1 MRTTSA
7 FITGAAT
14 ASLIA
19 IGWNIG
25 QAGLAAENLDTASTA
40 SSDHTAT
47 TDTTQATEATNTA
60 TDSTTGTSTTDTST
74 STETTTA
81 AAGTDGT
88 FVGDT
93 VQTRFGPMQV
103 QVVISGGAITDVQ
116 TLQFPSNDRKSVEI
130 NEQAIPILLAEALDI
145 QSADITNIS
154 RATYTSQSYKQ
165 SLQSALDAAGYT
177 G

>member
-25 QAGLAAENLDTASTA
+25 QAGLAAENVDTTSTA
-40 SSDHTAT
+40 SSDQTAT
-47 TDTTQATEATNTA
+47 TQTTESTNTA
-60 TDSTTGTSTTDTST
+60 TDSTTGTSTTDTSN

-116 TLQFPSNDRKSVEI
+116 TLQFPSNDRKSVQI
-130 NEQAIPILLAEALDI
+130 NEQAIPILLAEVLDI

>member
-88 FVGDT
+88 FVGDA

-130 NEQAIPILLAEALDI
+130 NEQAIPILLAEVLDI

>member
-88 FVGDT
+88 FVGDA

-103 QVVISGGAITDVQ
+103 QVVIAGGAITDVQ

-130 NEQAIPILLAEALDI
+130 NEQAIPILLAEVLDI

>member
-74 STETTTA
+74 STETATA

-130 NEQAIPILLAEALDI
+130 NEQAIPILLAEVLDI

>member
-25 QAGLAAENLDTASTA
+25 QAGLAAENVDTTSTA

-47 TDTTQATEATNTA
+47 TDTTQATESTNTA
-60 TDSTTGTSTTDTST
+60 TDSTTDTSTTDTST

-116 TLQFPSNDRKSVEI
+116 TLQFPSNDRKSVQI
-130 NEQAIPILLAEALDI
+130 NEQAIPILLAEVLDI

>member
-19 IGWNIG
+19 VGWNLG
-25 QAGLAAENLDTASTA
+25 QAGLMAESQEASGTAT
-40 SSDHTAT
+40 SSEGGVSTAT
-47 TDTTQATEATNTA
+47 TDNPAPNSSNATTETTPE
-60 TDSTTGTSTTDTST
+60 TTGT
-74 STETTTA
+74 TEPTA
-81 AAGTDGT
+81 GVDGT

-103 QVVISGGAITDVQ
+103 QVVIAGGVITDVQ

-130 NEQAIPILLAEALDI
+130 NEQAIPILLADVIDI
-145 QSADITNIS
+145 QSANITNIS

>member
-1 MRTTSA
+1 MRTPSA

-25 QAGLAAENLDTASTA
+25 QAGLAADNVDTTTTA
-40 SSDHTAT
+40 SSDQTATTTTDSST
-47 TDTTQATEATNTA
+47 TDTT
-60 TDSTTGTSTTDTST
+60 
-74 STETTTA
+74 TTTS
-81 AAGTDGT
+81 GSDGT

-103 QVVISGGAITDVQ
+103 HVVITGGAISDVQ

-130 NEQAIPILLAEALDI
+130 NEQAIPILLAEVLEI

>member
-25 QAGLAAENLDTASTA
+25 QAGLAADNVDTTTTA
-40 SSDHTAT
+40 SSDQTATTTTDSST
-47 TDTTQATEATNTA
+47 TDTT
-60 TDSTTGTSTTDTST
+60 
-74 STETTTA
+74 TTTS
-81 AAGTDGT
+81 GSDGT

-103 QVVISGGAITDVQ
+103 HVVITGGAISDVQ

>member
-88 FVGDT
+88 FVGDA

>member
-1 MRTTSA
+1 MRTPSA

-25 QAGLAAENLDTASTA
+25 QAGLAADNVDTTTTA
-40 SSDHTAT
+40 SSDQTATTTTDSST
-47 TDTTQATEATNTA
+47 TDTT
-60 TDSTTGTSTTDTST
+60 TTDTST
-74 STETTTA
+74 TETTTTDTSTNTDTTTTTS
-81 AAGTDGT
+81 GSDGT

-103 QVVISGGAITDVQ
+103 QVVITGGAITDVQ
-116 TLQFPSNDRKSVEI
+116 TIQFPSNDRKSVEI
-130 NEQAIPILLAEALDI
+130 NEQTIPILLAEVLEI